1 MNKRLSI
8 LLASTGLL
16 LALSIGAACG
26 GSSSSTT
33 TPTAARTA
41 VPATQASAATTA
53 PTATPKASTA
63 ATSPAAGAS
72 ATVLTSS
79 NATLGKTILVNSA
92 GFTLYTFANDTAGTS
107 ACTGPCATVWPP
119 LPPGNGTPTGGAG
132 VMGTLATITRSDG
145 TKQVTYNGKPLYTFQ
160 SDGSAGQATG
170 NGVNSFSAATP

>member
-1 MNKRLSI
+1 MNKRFSL

-16 LALSIGAACG
+16 IALSISAACG

-33 TPTAARTA
+33 TP
-41 VPATQASAATTA
+41 TQASAATTA

-63 ATSPAAGAS
+63 ATSPAASAS

-92 GFTLYTFANDTAGTS
+92 GFTLYTYGNDTAGTS
-107 ACTGPCATVWPP
+107 NCTGSCATVWPP
-119 LPPGNGTPTGGAG
+119 LTPGSGAPTGGAG
-132 VMGTLATITRSDG
+132 VTGTLATITRSDG

-160 SDGSAGQATG
+160 SDGSAGKATG
-170 NGVNSFSAATP
+170 DGVNSFSAATP

>member
-1 MNKRLSI
+1 MNKRLSL

-16 LALSIGAACG
+16 LALSIGAACSS
-26 GSSSSTT
+26 SSSSTT
-33 TPTAARTA
+33 TPTARVHDA
-41 VPATQASAATTA
+41 PSAATTA

-63 ATSPAAGAS
+63 ATSPAASAS

-107 ACTGPCATVWPP
+107 ACTGTCATVWPP
-119 LPPGNGTPTGGAG
+119 LPPGNGTPTGGTG
-132 VMGTLATITRSDG
+132 VTGTLATITRSDG

-170 NGVNSFSAATP
+170 DGVNSFSAATP